1 MLISIYSVFISLIIF
16 NLWVAALI
24 YFERN
29 NEFIKFFGIKFLF
42 ALSLV
47 CIFRMVFAIELPFT
61 QVIRSDRILPPIMN
75 ALNYKFLNILGV
87 RISLLRIGIIILCAV
102 LLYGLFDFA
111 RQMYYYKKFIDAF
124 QKEQWEI
131 PDEIRMVYDRVVKE
145 LNFKHPPLLICND
158 MSNIPFAT
166 GFIKPMIFIPPLLS
180 FSEEDLENIFKH
192 ELTHLKNKDICVK
205 LMCSIFCSLMWWN
218 PLVHILKQDISQI
231 LEIKCDLTVCDDLSL
246 NQRVSYLRAI
256 IDLIGTMPR
265 KVKAVYYTSAMTKE
279 NERCL
284 IQRFKLVLE
293 EDAYHSSKKVKFLS
307 FAALILTVILSYS
320 FVFQPYYQTSP
331 DTVNT
336 SREVY
341 FTNENTRVVFD
352 EGVYKVYLNDEY
364 VFDADEDMLES
375 FKMAEISVE
384 GQ

>member
-145 LNFKHPPLLICND
+145 LNFKHPPLLICY
-158 MSNIPFAT
+158 IA
-166 GFIKPMIFIPPLLS
+166 FI
-180 FSEEDLENIFKH
+180 
-192 ELTHLKNKDICVK
+192 
-205 LMCSIFCSLMWWN
+205 
-218 PLVHILKQDISQI
+218 
-231 LEIKCDLTVCDDLSL
+231 
-246 NQRVSYLRAI
+246 A
-256 IDLIGTMPR
+256 
-265 KVKAVYYTSAMTKE
+265 
-279 NERCL
+279 
-284 IQRFKLVLE
+284 
-293 EDAYHSSKKVKFLS
+293 
-307 FAALILTVILSYS
+307 
-320 FVFQPYYQTSP
+320 
-331 DTVNT
+331 
-336 SREVY
+336 
-341 FTNENTRVVFD
+341 
-352 EGVYKVYLNDEY
+352 
-364 VFDADEDMLES
+364 
-375 FKMAEISVE
+375 
-384 GQ
+384 